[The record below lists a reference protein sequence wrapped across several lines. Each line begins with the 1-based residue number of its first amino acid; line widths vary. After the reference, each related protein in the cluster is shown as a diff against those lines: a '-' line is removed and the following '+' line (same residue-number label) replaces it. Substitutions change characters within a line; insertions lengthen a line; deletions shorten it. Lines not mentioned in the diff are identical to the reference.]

1 MSFSQCLQW
10 RQWDFQFCFKSLLD
24 LLLLKFVVFQFKSPL
39 KAEVGNFFLRTFWFL
54 LYKYIYIFI

>member
-10 RQWDFQFCFKSLLD
+10 RQWDFQFSFKPFLD

-54 LYKYIYIFI
+54 